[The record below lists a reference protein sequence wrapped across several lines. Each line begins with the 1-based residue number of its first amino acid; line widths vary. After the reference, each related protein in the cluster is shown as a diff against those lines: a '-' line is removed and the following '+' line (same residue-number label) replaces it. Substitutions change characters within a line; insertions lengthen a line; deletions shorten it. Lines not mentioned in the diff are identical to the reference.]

1 MDFFVGLLLLIL
13 VLAVVG
19 FLTFLITT
27 KIPMDATFAQIIQ
40 LVVVVF
46 CVVYVLGVLIG
57 RFPLPQFPAFGR

>member
-1 MDFFVGLLLLIL
+1 MEFFVGLLLLIL
-13 VLAVVG
+13 ILAVVG
-19 FLTFLITT
+19 FLTMLITT

-40 LVVVVF
+40 LIVVVF